1 MVSSASGVFV
11 VDASK
16 LDLSEQESAAISEAI
31 SKAVILE
38 IAKLDR
44 TVKRRVDINDVT
56 EDPLVASRGMGGIA
70 GLVI

>member
-31 SKAVILE
+31 SKTVILE

-44 TVKRRVDINDVT
+44 TVKRRVDIKDAT
-56 EDPLVASRGMGGIA
+56 DPLMATRGMGGIA
-70 GLVI
+70 GLVF